1 MSERKVYII
10 AAKRTPIGSF
20 GGALAGVAAPRLGAI
35 AIRAAL
41 DQAAL
46 EDGQIDEVLMG
57 SVLQAD
63 LGQAPARQASKL
75 AGLSDHTPA
84 TTINKVCASGM
95 KAIGLASQSIRLGDA
110 KLVIAGGMEN
120 MSRVP
125 YYGSAV
131 RWGLRFGGGQFVDGL
146 QRDGL
151 SDAYTG
157 KMMGNFGELCAN
169 EFEITREQQDAF
181 ALSSYRRSEEAW
193 QLGKFHAEI
202 APVEVMHK
210 KETQQ
215 VLEDE
220 EFKNLKTEKL
230 SQLRPAFTRE
240 GTITAA
246 NASKLSDGAAA
257 VILASELAVDEYGL
271 RPLAELVAYADAEHA
286 PEWFTTSPARAAEHA
301 LKKAGLDIADID
313 FVECNEAFAV
323 VALANAQL
331 LNVDLKRMNVY
342 GGAVALGHPL
352 GCSGARIVVT
362 LTQVLRQENGKYG
375 LAMICNGGGGAS
387 ALIIKNVNYAG

>member
-1 MSERKVYII
+1 MSDRKVYII

-20 GGALAGVAAPRLGAI
+20 GGALADVAAPRLGAI

-75 AGLSDHTPA
+75 AGLSDHTSA